1 MIKIHAMC
9 LKKLSLFQITLVY
22 FSLVTHNYKGEYKKY
37 SLLLYNLLPEV
48 KLSISYKR
56 KKKTKTDIEGNQYR
70 LPQKKNKNIG
80 RGYTFVFWKIFLLCF
95 PWPEPLV
102 LILKTLNIYLQLN
115 PLWEMFASVYLCM
128 EYLFSACYLSLF

>member
-70 LPQKKNKNIG
+70 LPQKKIRILGEDIHLYFEKSS
-80 RGYTFVFWKIFLLCF
+80 YYAFLDQNH
-95 PWPEPLV
+95 W
-102 LILKTLNIYLQLN
+102 
-115 PLWEMFASVYLCM
+115 S
-128 EYLFSACYLSLF
+128 